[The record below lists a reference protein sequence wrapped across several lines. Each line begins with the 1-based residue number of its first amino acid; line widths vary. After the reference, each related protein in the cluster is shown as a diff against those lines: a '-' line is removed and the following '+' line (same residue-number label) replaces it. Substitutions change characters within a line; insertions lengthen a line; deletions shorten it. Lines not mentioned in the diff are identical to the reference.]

1 MNGFFLYWR
10 YAKMHIREFL
20 AYTGWPMTMLSA
32 LLFVIMDPLDMLFML
47 DRFGSVG
54 DWSASR
60 LILMYSVAL
69 TSFGLAELF
78 GRGFDSFPPLVRNGE
93 FDRVLLRPRSLF
105 LQSMTLRFHLT
116 RLVRV
121 FGGGLM
127 MIYALRAQAF
137 EPSVLNIAIL
147 LGALAGGAMVYIGV
161 FILGAAHSFFAVDAG
176 NWIFVFTNGSYQA
189 AKVPPGYLPGWMR
202 SMFQFIMPMLIF
214 SYYPASVICGWGEP
228 LWTGLIALPAGA
240 LFMGLA
246 LIVFRFG
253 VRHYRSA
260 GG

>member
-1 MNGFFLYWR
+1 MNGFRLYWR
-10 YAKMHIREFL
+10 YARMHVREFL

-54 DWSASR
+54 GLSASR

-121 FGGGLM
+121 FGGGM
-127 MIYALRAQAF
+127 MLVYALRAQEA
-137 EPSVLNIAIL
+137 VLSPMNLLIL
-147 LGALAGGAMVYIGV
+147 LGALTGGTMVYIGI
-161 FILGAAHSFFAVDAG
+161 FILGAAAAFFTVEGG
-176 NWIFVFTNGSYQA
+176 NWIYVFTNGSYQA
-189 AKVPPGYLPGWMR
+189 AKVPPGYLPKWMR
-202 SMFQFIMPMLIF
+202 GMFQFLMPMLLF
-214 SYYPASVICGWGEP
+214 SYYPAAVICGWGEP
-228 LWTGLIALPAGA
+228 AWTGLMALPAGA
-240 LFMGLA
+240 VFMALA
-246 LIVFRFG
+246 FLVFRFG

>member
-1 MNGFFLYWR
+1 MNGFRLYWR
-10 YAKMHIREFL
+10 YARMHIREFL

-32 LLFVIMDPLDMLFML
+32 LLFVIMDPLDVIFML

-121 FGGGLM
+121 SGGFLL
-127 MIYALRAQAF
+127 MIYALRAQSF
-137 EPSVLNIAIL
+137 VPSPVNLLIL
-147 LGALAGGAMVYIGV
+147 LGALTGGAMIYIGV

-189 AKVPPGYLPGWMR
+189 AKVPPGSLPGWMR
-202 SMFQFIMPMLIF
+202 NLFQFVMPMLIF
-214 SYYPASVICGWGEP
+214 SYYPASVMCGWGEP
-228 LWTGLIALPAGA
+228 FWTGLIALPVGA
-240 LFMGLA
+240 LFMALT

-253 VRHYRSA
+253 VKHYRSA